1 MTEKPP
7 LRFDV
12 VAIAYGADDKPL
24 GYVTSIADDFKSCG
38 LSMGLPNASDYPDDV
53 REQMRQIVP
62 RVLRA
67 CEDEPRLRL

>member
-12 VAIAYGADDKPL
+12 FAIAYDTEDKPL
-24 GYVTSIADDFKSCG
+24 GCVTSIADDFKSCG
-38 LSMGLPNASDYPDDV
+38 LSMSLPNPSDYPDDV

-62 RVLRA
+62 RVLKA
-67 CEDEPRLRL
+67 CEDDPRLSR